1 MVSQKSRDWLL
12 NRPGR
17 HPQARDVHI
26 APDRCPAGPSR
37 PADNPAAGYGRMF
50 PDLDGL
56 RADVPALAAAGQPG
70 GICAPAAAG
79 AARLMAQTT
88 APRQQDGRSSGR

>member
-50 PDLDGL
+50 PIWTAYGL
-56 RADVPALAAAGQPG
+56 TSGHWPPPVSLAAF
-70 GICAPAAAG
+70 
-79 AARLMAQTT
+79 
-88 APRQQDGRSSGR
+88 APRPRPGRLV